1 MKRPAP
7 ARHALVVAPH
17 CTSMPPLA
25 RLAGAA
31 TALYEALTDPAVGG
45 CAPGLP
51 SGSGLV
57 HGTELTSAAVTA
69 AVQEAT
75 AHAARR
81 GAVLVLAL
89 LGHGFVPGSAT
100 GLRLM
105 GADSVEDIRLCSVN
119 VPELLTDALDHPGIP
134 GVLGIV
140 DTCHAAGA
148 LPTAADLTAGTRH
161 GHSRISL
168 LMGASLTEAAVDLA
182 FSRALADALRTG
194 IPGAG
199 RLLTPRRLRDQLGA
213 TVIGQSVTGFDYDGT
228 PSDPLWLARN
238 VRHDDAGPAG
248 LAGRHAHDVLAEAL
262 GALTPPIPV
271 TGTDLP
277 FVHACRAE
285 LGTRPPSVTGQQAE
299 SALDRLETAVR
310 TVTFI
315 RDWLGADVTTSTL
328 RYALRTLF
336 ADERRPQ
343 PLLAGAGAVTD
354 VATVDE
360 LTFNHPTAQPDGT
373 RDLTRYVALLAHACG
388 KDLASAELRTWA
400 REVRIAPTV
409 LNDAV
414 DHVRDLVCRHRLS
427 LVVSLH
433 SSLVGDWPEVLDAW
447 LLRDGSTVAQAQ
459 FPSDGAD
466 RDGAE
471 AALEAAALW
480 AQDLARQYALP
491 LKRLDVAAPGSL
503 LLDWRPEAAGIGL
516 RIGVRFDVRLHW
528 SDRLTPD
535 AVLRSIEG
543 TFTERWE
550 TISRC
555 DTGAPVDWLA
565 HDDVHDRQG
574 LRGRLRNGRYAR
586 GIGLVHHPGSDS
598 ALLET
603 LLAYTPVLLWPGVP
617 AGFPKERHACLDAG
631 WWAMPGAL
639 DRAYRGRWD
648 ESSAR
653 AVVDGSDPG
662 CAATF
667 ADLDAL
673 ADLRAVWDDEEWLRF
688 CWNYRSVPTASNHR
702 SVPTASNHRSAPT
715 ARTTDEESAR

>member
-1 MKRPAP
+1 MRTPVP

-25 RLAGAA
+25 RLADAA
-31 TALYEALTDPAVGG
+31 TALYETLTDPCVGG

-51 SGSGLV
+51 SGGGLV

-89 LGHGFVPGSAT
+89 LGHGFLPGSAT

-105 GADSVEDIRLCSVN
+105 GADSTEDVRLCSVN

-161 GHSRISL
+161 GTSRISL
-168 LMGASLTEAAVDLA
+168 LMGSSLTEAAVDLA
-182 FSRALADALRTG
+182 FSRALAGALRAG

-199 RLLTPRRLRDQLGA
+199 RVLTPRRLRDHLGA

-228 PSDPLWLARN
+228 PNDPLWLARN

-262 GALTPPIPV
+262 GALDPPLAA

-285 LGTRPPSVTGQQAE
+285 LRTRPPSEAKECAE
-299 SALDRLETAVR
+299 SALDRLEAAVR

-328 RYALRTLF
+328 RYALHTLF
-336 ADERRPQ
+336 ADERRPHT
-343 PLLAGAGAVTD
+343 PDAAVTD
-354 VATVDE
+354 VAIVDD

-373 RDLTRYVALLAHACG
+373 RGLTRFVALLAHACG
-388 KDLASAELRTWA
+388 KDLASTELHTWA
-400 REVRIAPTV
+400 REVHIPPTV
-409 LNDAV
+409 VNDAV
-414 DHVRDLVCRHRLS
+414 DHVRDLVTRHRLS

-447 LLRDGSTVAQAQ
+447 LLRDGSTVAQEQ
-459 FPSDGAD
+459 FPSDSAD

-480 AQDLARQYALP
+480 AQDLARQFALP
-491 LKRLDVAAPGSL
+491 LKRLDVAVPGSL
-503 LLDWRPEAAGIGL
+503 LLGWRPEAAGIGL
-516 RIGVRFDVRLHW
+516 RLGVRFDVRLHW

-565 HDDVHDRQG
+565 QDDVHDRQG
-574 LRGRLRNGRYAR
+574 LRGRLRNGRYTR
-586 GIGLVHHPGSDS
+586 GIGLVHHPGGD
-598 ALLET
+598 AGLLET
-603 LLAYTPVLLWPGVP
+603 LLAYTPVLLWPRGP

-648 ESSAR
+648 ESSTR
-653 AVVDGSDPG
+653 AGADPG
-662 CAATF
+662 SAATF

-688 CWNYRSVPTASNHR
+688 CWNYRSVPTA
-702 SVPTASNHRSAPT
+702 
-715 ARTTDEESAR
+715 RTTDEESAR